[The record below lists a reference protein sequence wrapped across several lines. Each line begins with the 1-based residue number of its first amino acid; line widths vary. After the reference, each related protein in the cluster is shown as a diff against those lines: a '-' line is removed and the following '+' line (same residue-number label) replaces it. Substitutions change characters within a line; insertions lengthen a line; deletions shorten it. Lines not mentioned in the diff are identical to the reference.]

1 MRDTFGITFDFL
13 IKAPFFRRI
22 LDGPRSPW
30 MASLLKRK
38 LNPRVL
44 GPVRPDPKIPSPE
57 PVAKTLADQVYA
69 QLRDALIGGQFRPGQ
84 AITLRSVAEALD
96 ISHMPVR
103 AALLRLEAEG
113 AIATPTNGRTLIIP
127 QMTISEL
134 RELRD
139 IRAEL
144 EGLAAERAA
153 AIISNAEIDVAE
165 QHCHLMQTAAATG
178 NLEAY
183 IRENWAFH
191 TAVYRA
197 SRMKQ
202 LLAMIETLWL
212 RIGPHVERMMPDQA
226 AMAASMPN
234 HHKVVEALR
243 RHDGLAARAGIAADI
258 HESAETLSKILP
270 Y

>member
-1 MRDTFGITFDFL
+1 
-13 IKAPFFRRI
+13 
-22 LDGPRSPW
+22 

-44 GPVRPDPKIPSPE
+44 GPVRPNPKIPNPE

-69 QLRDALIGGQFRPGQ
+69 QLREALMAGQFRPGQ
-84 AITLRSVAEALD
+84 ALTLRSVAEALD

-113 AIATPTNGRTLIIP
+113 AIAAPTNGRTLIIP
-127 QMTISEL
+127 QMRVSEL
-134 RELRD
+134 LELRD

-153 AIISNAEIDVAE
+153 AIISDAEILVAD
-165 QHCHLMQTAAATG
+165 QHCHLMQTAAEAG

-202 LLAMIETLWL
+202 LLGVIERLWL
-212 RIGPHVERMMPDQA
+212 RIGPHVGMMMPDRT
-226 AMAASMPN
+226 AMTASMPN

-243 RHDGLAARAGIAADI
+243 RHDGFAARAGIADDI
-258 HESAETLSKILP
+258 HESAENLSKVLP
-270 Y
+270 D